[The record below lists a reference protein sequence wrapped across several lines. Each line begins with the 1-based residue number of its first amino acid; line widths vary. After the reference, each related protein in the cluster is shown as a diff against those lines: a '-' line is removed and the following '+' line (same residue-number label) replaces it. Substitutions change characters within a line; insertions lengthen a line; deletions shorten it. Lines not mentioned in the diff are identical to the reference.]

1 MPEHR
6 ITQHGRPLDY
16 TCNNAKFKTNIAK
29 GEPHG
34 NCPTGGSVFN
44 KPLVVYQG
52 GSLWLEHV
60 QEHENPDEPFYWLM
74 HYDHTGYP
82 TIPLSGVM
90 GKDDLQEMARLMA
103 SLVP

>member
-6 ITQHGRPLDY
+6 IIRHGTPLDY
-16 TCNNAKFKTNIAK
+16 TCHNAKFETNIAK

-34 NCPTGGSVFN
+34 PCPTCGSVF
-44 KPLVVYQG
+44 KKGLAAYQG

-60 QEHENPDEPFYWLM
+60 REHENPDEPLYWLM
-74 HYDHTGYP
+74 HYDGSGYP
-82 TIPLSGVM
+82 VIPLSGVM
-90 GKDDLQEMARLMA
+90 SNDDLQELARLMA